1 MVLSLAVCGSRE
13 AASSHSRPEFHGT
26 MQKPDV
32 RGTLEGCIFADSALN
47 FYQYG
52 YTVRNCVFLGNCVVI
67 ETWDRTAIATTLQ
80 IPVPERQYNADLMR
94 PTHYPA
100 WNMNFFFSIQNSP
113 MTRQLMAELGSTTP

>member
-1 MVLSLAVCGSRE
+1 MALTYGL
-13 AASSHSRPEFHGT
+13 
-26 MQKPDV
+26 DV

-52 YTVRNCVFLGNCVVI
+52 YTVRNCVFLGNCVGI

-94 PTHYPA
+94 GCYYPV
-100 WNMNFFFSIQNSP
+100 WNMSFFVSTQNSP
-113 MTRQLMAELGSTTP
+113 VTRQLMAELGYSPVTIDSEEMAQWLYEYA